1 MHCFVE
7 RVINV
12 SIVIRFSNMSV
23 FLGVGIG
30 LEGAYLSFHLSQ
42 LGVGLEDVVAERVYL
57 LLVDNALLYESVDDL
72 LFELWGFLVLLRLIC
87 SIYLVFKAALVQV
100 VDIGLDSRLYCDE
113 LRQICLR
120 TEAALCFQVFCLLDE
135 YLWGDFLAFEVKLHR

>member
-12 SIVIRFSNMSV
+12 SFVIRVSNMSV
-23 FLGVGIG
+23 FLGVGVG

-57 LLVDNALLYESVDDL
+57 LLVDDTLLNESVDDL

-87 SIYLVFKAALVQV
+87 SVYLVFNAALVQV
-100 VDIGLDSRLYCDE
+100 VYVGLDSWLYCDE
-113 LRQICLR
+113 LRQICLGA
-120 TEAALCFQVFCLLDE
+120 EAALCIEVFRLLDE
-135 YLWGDFLAFEVKLHR
+135 YLWRDFLAVDVRKHW